1 MVSVAARPIEPS
13 PAERQRVDRRP
24 ALLAYAL
31 LGLMM
36 LAYALLFGWLS
47 ASRYDA
53 YETHALDLGNMAQ
66 AAWNTVHGHPFS
78 FTNVRLMYDF
88 EAWNTNTRLSFH
100 VEALFPFIS
109 LVYLVY
115 PHPESLLILQTVALA
130 LGAIPTFWLARD
142 VLGHAWCGL
151 VFAAIYL
158 LFPSLE
164 ALNLFE
170 FHPVSLATPLLI
182 LAFWFAWRRQ
192 YVPFGI
198 CALAAMGGKE
208 EIGLVVAMFGLYIAV
223 VQRERRAGALAILV
237 GVGWSLFATIIVEK
251 HFRQPGTITFARSR
265 YGYLGHGISG
275 ALHTVLHRPSIFFH
289 VIFTRAKLSYLTYLL
304 EPVGF
309 LAVLAPLVLLLA
321 APTVMIN
328 VLSTDQ
334 HMYSGV
340 GDNSAEVI
348 SVVVITAILGTGW
361 LCRRL
366 RRWLPARAALLLVT
380 GYGLLAALLNQHVN
394 GYTPLGANY
403 HVPTIG
409 EHQHLANRFVSMV
422 PPEVPVST
430 QDQLD
435 PHLSSRRYLYLFED
449 LGDYLNYPRAHY
461 LLLDASA
468 PTFPLPSWQIHDDA
482 MKLLGK
488 GWGVQAAQDGLIL
501 FRRSAPNTH
510 IPAAFYSFATAR
522 PTDVPHALHGS
533 FGGLSVLGYGAQKV
547 DQPNYRVPNLA
558 YSIYLRP
565 QRRLAQDL
573 QPVIFQLT
581 NGHMVNC
588 TSDPLGLAW
597 YPTSEWAAGKTF
609 VVRMRVLEFLDQYP
623 GQANLVMGLFPM
635 PHHQY
640 PAHCDVLWSQHGSL
654 WSVGSQDVSF

>member
-1 MVSVAARPIEPS
+1 MVSVAARPIES
-13 PAERQRVDRRP
+13 RPAEPQPADRRP
-24 ALLAYAL
+24 ALFAYAL

-47 ASRYDA
+47 LSRYDA
-53 YETHALDLGNMAQ
+53 YETHALDLGNMGQ
-66 AAWNTVHGHPFS
+66 AAWNTIHGHPFS
-78 FTNVRLMYDF
+78 FTNVRLMYHF

-115 PHPESLLILQTVALA
+115 PHPESLLVLQTVALA

-164 ALNLFE
+164 ALNLYE
-170 FHPVSLATPLLI
+170 FHPVSLATSLLI
-182 LAFWFAWRRQ
+182 LAFWFAWRRR
-192 YVPFGI
+192 YVPFAI

-208 EIGLVVAMFGLYIAV
+208 EIGLVVAMFGLYIAL
-223 VQRERRAGALAILV
+223 VQRERRVGVLAILV
-237 GVGWSLFATIIVEK
+237 GVGWTLFATIIVEK
-251 HFRQPGTITFARSR
+251 HFRQPGTLTFAQSR
-265 YGYLGHGISG
+265 YGYLGHGIRG
-275 ALHTVLHRPSIFFH
+275 VLHTVLHRPGIVLHH
-289 VIFTRAKLSYLTYLL
+289 VVTRAKLSYASFLL

-309 LAVLAPLVLLLA
+309 LALLAPLVLLLA
-321 APTVMIN
+321 APTVLIN

-334 HMYSGV
+334 HMYSGL

-348 SVVVITAILGTGW
+348 SVVVIAAILGSGW

-366 RRWLPARAALLLVT
+366 SRWVPARAALLLVT
-380 GYGLLAALLNQHVN
+380 GYALLAALLNQHLN

-403 HVPTIG
+403 HVPSIG
-409 EHQHLANRFVSMV
+409 QHQHLADRFVSMV
-422 PPEVPVST
+422 PSGVPVST

-435 PHLSSRRYLYLFED
+435 PHLSSRRYLYLYQD
-449 LGDYLNYPRAHY
+449 LGEYLNYPRANY

-468 PTFPLPSWQIHDDA
+468 TTFPLPSWQIHDDA
-482 MKLLGK
+482 INLLRA

-501 FRRSAPNTH
+501 FRRGAPNTR
-510 IPAAFYSFATAR
+510 IPAAFYSYALAPAT
-522 PTDVPHALHGS
+522 PIPHALHGS
-533 FGGLSVLGYGAQKV
+533 STGLSVLGYDGQQV

-558 YSIYLRP
+558 FSIYLRP
-565 QRRLAQDL
+565 QHALAHDL
-573 QPVIFQLT
+573 QPVVFQLT
-581 NGHMVNC
+581 NGRMVGC

-597 YPTSEWAAGKTF
+597 YPTSRWTPGKTY
-609 VVRMRVLEFLDQYP
+609 VVRMRVLEFSDQYP
-623 GQANLVMGLFPM
+623 GLANLVMGLFPM
-635 PHHQY
+635 PHHRA
-640 PAHCDVLWSQHGSL
+640 PADCNVLWSQHQAL
-654 WSVGSQDVSF
+654 WSVGSKDANF